1 MRKAGPSGKGT
12 GTVIFAFFI
21 VMLLFLSL
29 KVGTFGGDLVYKM
42 NNGFIENMDTQ
53 NFKELLSFELPLVD
67 IVYNSG
73 KVNLTGEIQDLIR
86 MIFGIETRM
95 PSSILSAE
103 AAFLKNYYTNH
114 YMPLPEYAG
123 IGKTGQEGREN
134 SQEEKGKREE
144 GKGNSQEGKQNGGWE
159 KGNSQDGEGNSQEGE
174 ENSTDENIPGK
185 QQSTPDNQQ
194 APVNNKVSYRQ
205 DASSI
210 RFEEDETKHIERSH
224 TVEEGIITL
233 HNETRYKIN
242 EKMIEQMLEQPFRI
256 QFDRKGPVIL
266 IYHTHTT
273 EGYLKSIVDLD
284 REVAVR
290 TMDERYSVVRVG
302 DELARLLKEKYGID
316 VVHNG
321 TIHDYPDF
329 DKSYL
334 NSAETLSRYLKSY
347 PSIKIAIDIHR
358 DAVDNGEKL
367 RVVKD
372 VGGKNAARVMFVVG
386 TDAGG
391 LEHPQWK
398 ENLLL
403 AVKMQQKLNEYCPGL
418 AKHIYI
424 SNNRY
429 NQHMAEGSLLIEV
442 GGDGNLVEECLES
455 CKYLAVVLN
464 DVINGR

>member
-21 VMLLFLSL
+21 VMLFFLSL

-42 NNGFIENMDTQ
+42 NNGFIENIDTQ

-73 KVNLTGEIQDLIR
+73 KVNLTVEIQDLIR
-86 MIFGIETRM
+86 MVFGIETRM

-103 AAFLKNYYTNH
+103 AAFLKNYHIDH

-123 IGKTGQEGREN
+123 IGKTGQEGSEN
-134 SQEEKGKREE
+134 SQE
-144 GKGNSQEGKQNGGWE
+144 GKGNSQEGKQNGEGE
-159 KGNSQDGEGNSQEGE
+159 KGNRQEGE
-174 ENSTDENIPGK
+174 GHSQEREGNSTDENILGK

-194 APVNNKVSYRQ
+194 APGNNMVSYRQ
-205 DASSI
+205 NASSI
-210 RFEEDETKHIERSH
+210 RFEEDETKYIERSH

-233 HNETRYKIN
+233 HNETRYKID
-242 EKMIEQMLEQPFRI
+242 EKMIEQMLEQPFKI

-273 EGYLKSIVDLD
+273 EGYLKTIGDLD
-284 REVAVR
+284 KEVAAR

-302 DELARLLKEKYGID
+302 DELARLLKEKYGIN

-429 NQHMAEGSLLIEV
+429 NQHIAEGSLLIEV

-455 CKYLAVVLN
+455 CKYLAAALN

>member
-21 VMLLFLSL
+21 VILFFLSL

-73 KVNLTGEIQDLIR
+73 KVNLTVEIQDLIR
-86 MIFGIETRM
+86 MVFGIETRM

-114 YMPLPEYAG
+114 YMSLPRYAG
-123 IGKTGQEGREN
+123 IGKTGQEEVKTVKGEGKQSGREAKRGRGEGKQARGESN
-134 SQEEKGKREE
+134 SQERE
-144 GKGNSQEGKQNGGWE
+144 G
-159 KGNSQDGEGNSQEGE
+159 
-174 ENSTDENIPGK
+174 NSTDENILGK

-233 HNETRYKIN
+233 HNETRYKID
-242 EKMIEQMLEQPFRI
+242 EKMIEQMLEQPFKI

-273 EGYLKSIVDLD
+273 EGYLKTIGDLD

-302 DELARLLKEKYGID
+302 DELARLLKDKYGID

-391 LEHPQWK
+391 LEHPRWK

-418 AKHIYI
+418 ANTYIYPI
-424 SNNRY
+424 TGTTSIWPKA
-429 NQHMAEGSLLIEV
+429 HS
-442 GGDGNLVEECLES
+442 
-455 CKYLAVVLN
+455 
-464 DVINGR
+464 